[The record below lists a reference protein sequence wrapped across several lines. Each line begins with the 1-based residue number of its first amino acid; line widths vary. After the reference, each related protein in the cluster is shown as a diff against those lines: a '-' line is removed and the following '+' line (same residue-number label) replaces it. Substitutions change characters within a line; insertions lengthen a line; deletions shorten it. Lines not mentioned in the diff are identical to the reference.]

1 MTTLIKLNEVKT
13 LTTLSRSTIYKKV
26 AEGTFPA
33 PIKLG
38 DRAVAWLETEIVN
51 WIEQRIESHRSG
63 GILYQSH

>member
-51 WIEQRIESHRSG
+51 WIDQRIESHRSG
-63 GILYQSH
+63 GVL

>member
-1 MTTLIKLNEVKT
+1 MTVLIKLNEVKA

-63 GILYQSH
+63 GVL

>member
-1 MTTLIKLNEVKT
+1 MTILIKLNEVKT

-51 WIEQRIESHRSG
+51 WIEHRIESHRSG
-63 GILYQSH
+63 GVL

>member
-13 LTTLSRSTIYKKV
+13 LTTLSRSTIYKKI

-63 GILYQSH
+63 GVL